1 MFLPRM
7 EVPFNL
13 RRTSWVE
20 NDPEH
25 RKSDTRFQPFTL
37 VIFDSN
43 FIYNHSFLHHIK
55 LSPSLTSRC
64 KMVFP
69 TLQHNTPT
77 LYFVGRNR
85 PILLIWKILR
95 GSFSTHTF
103 CRKNTS
109 WVVFDPY
116 NFRVKNLKHLHPS
129 IRFIRNILLIVFACP
144 CYLAYLS
151 KPRSSILCRLSVFEL
166 KW

>member
-1 MFLPRM
+1 M
-7 EVPFNL
+7 FNL

-43 FIYNHSFLHHIK
+43 FIYNHSFLHHIQ
-55 LSPSLTSRC
+55 LSPTLTSRC
-64 KMVFP
+64 KIVFP

-77 LYFVGRNR
+77 LYFVGRIR
-85 PILLIWKILR
+85 PILFIRKILR

-103 CRKNTS
+103 CIENTS

-116 NFRVKNLKHLHPS
+116 NFRVKNLNDLPS
-129 IRFIRNILLIVFACP
+129 IYLCIISIFLVVIVCP
-144 CYLAYLS
+144 C
-151 KPRSSILCRLSVFEL
+151 
-166 KW
+166 